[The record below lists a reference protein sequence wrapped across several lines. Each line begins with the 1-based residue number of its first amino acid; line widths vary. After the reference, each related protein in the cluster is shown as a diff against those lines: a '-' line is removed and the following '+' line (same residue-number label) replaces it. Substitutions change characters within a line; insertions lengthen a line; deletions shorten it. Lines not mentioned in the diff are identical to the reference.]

1 MAQEVQEFSLG
12 RTDCQVFL
20 TLTRRAGDVYKPKS
34 IGLCLRR
41 DSCLSAEGHSSQKSQ
56 PPLPSGSLLG
66 FELECPLQ
74 PELWAGKR
82 WKKKPWLPLSTTGS
96 VASVRLCVVRP
107 TVPWLTHTVAH
118 TAPAQA
124 QPVSLQCSCCQ
135 LLVLR
140 GTLMVPLWKDGLY
153 DSSLC
158 MAW

>member
-1 MAQEVQEFSLG
+1 MGKLQVLGGGKILSFPSYQLLVFLGQRRLDPLHGSRAIMAQEVQEFSLG

-82 WKKKPWLPLSTTGS
+82 WKKNHGCHFPQLAVWLVSD
-96 VASVRLCVVRP
+96 CV
-107 TVPWLTHTVAH
+107 L
-118 TAPAQA
+118 
-124 QPVSLQCSCCQ
+124 
-135 LLVLR
+135 
-140 GTLMVPLWKDGLY
+140 
-153 DSSLC
+153 
-158 MAW
+158 